1 MNESMEDNI
10 PLMSDAGFNVD
21 RASEPIIK
29 VIGVGGGGSN
39 AVNHMYKQDIENV
52 SFVILNTDRQAL
64 EHLAV
69 PSKVQIG
76 DGLGAGNKPEKAR
89 IAAEDAADRIA
100 ELFNDN
106 TKMVF
111 ITGGMG
117 GGTGTGAAPVVA
129 RIAHEKGILTVGIVT
144 IPFLFEGLNKIRKAY
159 IGVEEMSKYV
169 DALLVVN
176 NQRLIEI
183 YPDFTFDNAFD
194 KADDTLTTAARSI
207 SEIIT
212 TKGKINLD
220 FKDVE
225 TTLRDGG
232 VAIISSGYGEGE
244 HRVTKAIED
253 ALCSPLLRNT
263 DILSSKKLLFNLY
276 YNPDAQSPLTAGETN
291 ELTTFI
297 NSINEEVD
305 VIWGTAYDPALE
317 ERVKITILAA
327 GFDSSDEE
335 SKPSRTVHFG
345 GKKDAAEDNS
355 DIARDYGTKAL
366 DLVKDSKGKARY
378 IVMLPNQMDDD
389 RFIEAFEKS
398 PTFNR
403 EKKVAE
409 EIKNIGHV
417 TAVTNTG
424 TTGNDN
430 KTSAPSGGGTIRFFM
445 DPDCYGLD

>member
-1 MNESMEDNI
+1 
-10 PLMSDAGFNVD
+10 MSVL
-21 RASEPIIK
+21 R
-29 VIGVGGGGSN
+29 
-39 AVNHMYKQDIENV
+39 
-52 SFVILNTDRQAL
+52 
-64 EHLAV
+64 
-69 PSKVQIG
+69 
-76 DGLGAGNKPEKAR
+76 
-89 IAAEDAADRIA
+89 
-100 ELFNDN
+100 
-106 TKMVF
+106 
-111 ITGGMG
+111 
-117 GGTGTGAAPVVA
+117 
-129 RIAHEKGILTVGIVT
+129 
-144 IPFLFEGLNKIRKAY
+144 
-159 IGVEEMSKYV
+159 
-169 DALLVVN
+169 N
-176 NQRLIEI
+176 N
-183 YPDFTFDNAFD
+183 
-194 KADDTLTTAARSI
+194 
-207 SEIIT
+207 
-212 TKGKINLD
+212 
-220 FKDVE
+220 
-225 TTLRDGG
+225 
-232 VAIISSGYGEGE
+232 GE
-244 HRVTKAIED
+244 HRA
-253 ALCSPLLRNT
+253 
-263 DILSSKKLLFNLY
+263 SS
-276 YNPDAQSPLTAGETN
+276 
-291 ELTTFI
+291 
-297 NSINEEVD
+297 
-305 VIWGTAYDPALE
+305 ALE